1 MAEGEAPHGY
11 KVIGTIT
18 SVKGHCN
25 AEHKVG
31 NKFEINT
38 HNVAD
43 LCGWFYY
50 NIFPNVVMP

>member
-18 SVKGHCN
+18 SVKGHYN

-31 NKFEINT
+31 DKFEINT
-38 HNVAD
+38 HNAAG
-43 LCGWFYY
+43 LGGWFYC